1 VKNKF
6 YTTLLLWLGLAFVS
20 ATGYAKSAHAKP
32 IRAKHANVA
41 AKGVKATA
49 GHISAR
55 KKHAI
60 ETPVA
65 GFVNHRK
72 RTTLYSS
79 HSARKSSPI
88 FASEDILLAQEAQD
102 NSYAPSENERI
113 HSLVAP
119 NNTIPVAP
127 RNNNVLVDRST
138 NDRLETPR
146 HITSTHGVVNTSL
159 SSAGLTA
166 GLTTELVLQL
176 ANVFAWDIDF
186 ATNLRQGDQF
196 TVVYEETGG
205 NNDSFESRIVAAE
218 FVNQGRILTAIR
230 YKDDA
235 GNINYYSPE
244 GRPMRKAFL
253 STPVDFIRISS
264 GFDTQR
270 KHPILNKIRA
280 HKGVDYAARIGT
292 PVKSAGDG
300 EVVFCG
306 NKGGYGQALII
317 KHGERY
323 ETLYAHLSDFKDGI
337 KPGDQVTQGEVI
349 AYVGQTGLATGPH
362 LHYEFRVDGVHRN
375 PETLSLAQPLPLHA
389 EILADFKAQTYS
401 VLTQLNQAKAR
412 TLLAKNQDTY

>member
-1 VKNKF
+1 MKNKF

-20 ATGYAKSAHAKP
+20 SIGHAKP
-32 IRAKHANVA
+32 THVKHANVA
-41 AKGVKATA
+41 AKSAKATA
-49 GHISAR
+49 RRTDAQ
-55 KKHAI
+55 KKHTI
-60 ETPVA
+60 EPPVA
-65 GFVNHRK
+65 SFVNRRK
-72 RTTLYSS
+72 RTTVYSS
-79 HSARKSSPI
+79 HSTRKSSPI
-88 FASEDILLAQEAQD
+88 FASKDILLTQEAQD
-102 NSYAPSENERI
+102 DSYAPTESERI
-113 HSLVAP
+113 RSQIATH
-119 NNTIPVAP
+119 
-127 RNNNVLVDRST
+127 NNNVLVERPT

-146 HITSTHGVVNTSL
+146 HITSVHGVVNTSL

-166 GLTTELVLQL
+166 GLSTELILQL
-176 ANVFAWDIDF
+176 TNIFAWDIDF

-196 TVVYEETGG
+196 TVVYEESGG
-205 NNDSFESRIVAAE
+205 NYHSSDSRIIAAE

-230 YKDDA
+230 YQDDE

-270 KHPILNKIRA
+270 KHPILNRIRA
-280 HKGVDYAARIGT
+280 HKGIDYAARIGT

-306 NKGGYGQALII
+306 SKGGYGQALII

-323 ETLYAHLSDFKDGI
+323 ETLYAHLSDFKPGI
-337 KPGDQVTQGEVI
+337 KAGDLVTQGEVI

-375 PETLSLAQPLPLHA
+375 PESLSLTQSLPLHA
-389 EILADFKAQTYS
+389 EILADFKAQTYP
-401 VLTQLNQAKAR
+401 VLAQLNQAKAR
-412 TLLAKNQDTY
+412 TLFAKNQYTN

>member
-1 VKNKF
+1 M
-6 YTTLLLWLGLAFVS
+6 YS
-20 ATGYAKSAHAKP
+20 SY
-32 IRAKHANVA
+32 
-41 AKGVKATA
+41 
-49 GHISAR
+49 SAR
-55 KKHAI
+55 Q
-60 ETPVA
+60 
-65 GFVNHRK
+65 
-72 RTTLYSS
+72 
-79 HSARKSSPI
+79 SSPI
-88 FASEDILLAQEAQD
+88 FASKDILLTQEAQD
-102 NSYAPSENERI
+102 DAYAPTENERI
-113 HSLVAP
+113 HSLVATSH
-119 NNTIPVAP
+119 TIPVAP
-127 RNNNVLVDRST
+127 HNNNVLVERST

-146 HITSTHGVVNTSL
+146 HITSVHGVVNTSL
-159 SSAGLTA
+159 SSDGLAAGLS
-166 GLTTELVLQL
+166 TELILQL
-176 ANVFAWDIDF
+176 VNIFAWDIDF

-205 NNDSFESRIVAAE
+205 NNASSESRIVAAE

-264 GFDTQR
+264 GFDMQR
-270 KHPILNKIRA
+270 KHPILNRIRA

-300 EVVFCG
+300 EVIFCG

-317 KHGERY
+317 KHGEHY
-323 ETLYAHLSDFKDGI
+323 ETLYAHLSDFKPGI
-337 KPGDQVTQGEVI
+337 KNGDQVTQGEVI

-389 EILADFKAQTYS
+389 EMLTDFKAQTYP
-401 VLTQLNQAKAR
+401 VLAQLNQTKSR
-412 TLLAKNQDTY
+412 TLLAKNQYTD